1 LEIGGFMKLLDWL
14 KSLFVSKA
22 IQSKTED
29 AVEEVKSM
37 VTEGV
42 EEAKHKLDS
51 NITKLKEKAK
61 TRARD
66 RLGRF
71 IPDDPNTPEN
81 EAYKNKD

>member
-22 IQSKTED
+22 VQSKTED

-51 NITKLKEKAK
+51 NVTKLKEKAK
-61 TRARD
+61 KRARD
-66 RLGRF
+66 KLGRF

-81 EAYKNKD
+81 EAYKDKD